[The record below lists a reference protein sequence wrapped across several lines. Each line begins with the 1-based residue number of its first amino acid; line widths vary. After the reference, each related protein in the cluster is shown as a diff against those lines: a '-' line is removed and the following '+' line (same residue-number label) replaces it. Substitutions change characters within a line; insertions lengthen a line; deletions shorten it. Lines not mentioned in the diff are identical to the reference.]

1 MRSGFVLVVVLVLVL
16 GLFGVIENDDEDDAP
31 TACAPEETA

>member
-1 MRSGFVLVVVLVLVL
+1 VL
-16 GLFGVIENDDEDDAP
+16 GLFGVIEDEDENDDEDDAP